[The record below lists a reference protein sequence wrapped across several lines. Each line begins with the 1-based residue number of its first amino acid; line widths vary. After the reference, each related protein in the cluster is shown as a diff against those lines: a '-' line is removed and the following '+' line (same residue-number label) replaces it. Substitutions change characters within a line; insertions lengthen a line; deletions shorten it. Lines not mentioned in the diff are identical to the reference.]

1 MNLFIFANIFS
12 IMDKITTAEQ
22 LIIFSRYLGQQVVIR
37 SLLNDDNEVV
47 GTLKG
52 IRQNALL
59 IDIDEVNRWIPL
71 NDNFSVC
78 EVRLLLKPLKKL
90 TTSVIN
96 TANSL
101 PVQAFITPYYQ
112 QLGFDMPVF
121 ISPGHNCNCKYVHE
135 LDLADYRTPTEIRGG
150 QQQAAMVR

>member
-1 MNLFIFANIFS
+1 
-12 IMDKITTAEQ
+12 MDRITTAEQ
-22 LIIFSRYLGQQVVIR
+22 LIIFSRYLGQQVVIK
-37 SLLNDDNEVV
+37 SLLNEDNEVI

-59 IDIDEVNRWIPL
+59 VDIDEVNRWVPL
-71 NDNFSVC
+71 NDNFKVC

-90 TTSVIN
+90 TTSIIN

-121 ISPGHNCNCKYVHE
+121 ISPGHPCNCKYVHE
-135 LDLADYRTPTEIRGG
+135 LDLADYRT
-150 QQQAAMVR
+150 AAEVLGSQRHMVMVR

>member
-1 MNLFIFANIFS
+1 MNRV
-12 IMDKITTAEQ
+12 TTAEQ
-22 LIIFSRYLGQQVVIR
+22 LIIFSRYIGQQVVIK
-37 SLLNDDNEVV
+37 SLLNDENETI

-59 IDIDEVNRWIPL
+59 IAIDEVNRWIPL
-71 NDNFSVC
+71 NDNFRLC

-90 TTSVIN
+90 TAAIIN

-121 ISPGHNCNCKYVHE
+121 IAPGNACNCKYVQE
-135 LDLADYRTPTEIRGG
+135 LDLADYRDADEILANSM
-150 QQQAAMVR
+150 QEMVMVRRM